1 MRYIKLFS
9 KDADYK
15 SYMVG
20 EGKIYKPNV
29 SYCKEINYVYYNP
42 IKPNKFSGVVSATS
56 TSSSYRLFSD
66 SIVKND
72 NIKRLLIDGVEV
84 TPVSST
90 KFSTTGEHTYEVEL
104 KEPMTSAN
112 KMFQWCSGLI
122 SLDLSKWDISNV
134 TNMYCMFHS
143 CHSLKE
149 LKMGGNPSNLTN
161 VSLMFYNAPRNGT
174 FYYNSA
180 YDYSKILS
188 VLPSSYTAISCT
200 LVDGVLVPNE

>member
-1 MRYIKLFS
+1 M
-9 KDADYK
+9 
-15 SYMVG
+15 
-20 EGKIYKPNV
+20 
-29 SYCKEINYVYYNP
+29 
-42 IKPNKFSGVVSATS
+42 
-56 TSSSYRLFSD
+56 
-66 SIVKND
+66 KND

-122 SLDLSKWDISNV
+122 SLDLNKWDISNVTNMNYMFNDCRSLTTLESISNWDVSNVTDMSNMFYQCESLTSINLSNWDISNV

-161 VSLMFYNAPRNGT
+161 VSLMFYNAPRNGS

-188 VLPSSYTAISCT
+188 VLPSSYTAIPCT